1 MQSILTNAK
10 GIFGTL
16 ALSTLLVACGS
27 NPTKSSSVA
36 AQPDWI
42 VSEPVKAGI
51 VYGVGSAEVY
61 TNDAEALQRARDAAR
76 VAMVQK
82 LKVTVSGS
90 FSQDTQETRKTGQK
104 TGLTETRLVQ
114 TVRNTI
120 TSSIPQAQFDNLKVQ
135 DSYVAKG
142 TAYSLVSL
150 DRIKAASLLRRR
162 ISELDMQA
170 TDLSAGTATNL
181 PTLKQLQALLPA
193 LTFIEQREQLA
204 QQAELV
210 DVNSR
215 RPRKD
220 DMLVGVEK
228 RIQGLLDKLV
238 VTLSASDSQGKKIRS
253 GLSQYLTDMGL
264 RISNQGGDL
273 QLLYGAQLR
282 EVEKGGRFIVFAS
295 GQVQIKD
302 ANGRLLSEFRKEA
315 KGVSGA
321 SSAQAQVKAVH
332 NLAENLG
339 KELAVSLLKKID

>member
-27 NPTKSSSVA
+27 NPTKSSVA
-36 AQPDWI
+36 SEPDWI
-42 VSEPVKAGI
+42 VNEPVKSGI

-90 FSQDTQETRKTGQK
+90 FSQDTQETRKTGQQTK
-104 TGLTETRLVQ
+104 LVQ

-135 DSYVAKG
+135 GSYVAKG

-150 DRIKAASLLRRR
+150 DRVKAASLLRRR
-162 ISELDMQA
+162 IGELDMQA
-170 TDLSAGTATNL
+170 TDLAASTATNL
-181 PTLKQLQALLPA
+181 PTLKQLQVMLPA

-204 QQAELV
+204 EQAQLV

-220 DMLVGVEK
+220 DMLVSVEK
-228 RIQGLLDKLV
+228 RIQALLDTLV
-238 VTLSASDSQGKKIRS
+238 VTLSASDQQGKKIRS

-302 ANGRLLSEFRKEA
+302 ANGRLLSEFSKEA

-339 KELAVSLLKKID
+339 KELAISLLKKID

>member
-1 MQSILTNAK
+1 MMNLKLIIP
-10 GIFGTL
+10 GL
-16 ALSTLLVACGS
+16 AASVLLAACGS
-27 NPTKSSSVA
+27 NPTKSSVA
-36 AQPDWI
+36 EPDWI
-42 VSEPVKAGI
+42 VNEPVKAGHA
-51 VYGVGSAEVY
+51 YGVGSAEVY

-90 FSQDTQETRKTGQK
+90 FSQDTQETRKTGEQTK
-104 TGLTETRLVQ
+104 LVQ

-135 DSYVAKG
+135 ENHVSKG
-142 TAYSLVSL
+142 VAYSLVVL
-150 DRIKAASLLRRR
+150 DRVKAASLLRRR

-170 TDLSAGTATNL
+170 TDLDTSVANNL
-181 PTLKQLQALLPA
+181 PTLKQLQGLLPA

-204 QQAELV
+204 QQAQLV

-220 DMLVGVEK
+220 EMLVSVEK
-228 RIQGLLDKLV
+228 RIQSLLDSLV
-238 VTLSASDSQGKKIRS
+238 VTLSASDDQGKKIRS

-264 RISNQGGDL
+264 RISNTNGDL

-282 EVEKGGRFIVFAS
+282 EVEKGGRFVVFAS

-302 ANGRLLSEFRKEA
+302 AGGRLLSEFSKEA

-332 NLAENLG
+332 NLAESLG
-339 KELAVSLLKKID
+339 KELAVSLLQKID